1 MFILNVVNRI
11 RIVCNWK
18 AGINYSFI
26 MVPGG
31 AVIEEL
37 SICLLFYFTGN
48 CVSYEIKTFR
58 AGCARR
64 NSDILFC
71 RELLFCEIKM
81 LREGHTEME
90 LLTGFI
96 VFEDESK
103 RRRQNERQ
111 NFWSIAE
118 SGT

>member
-1 MFILNVVNRI
+1 MLILVKNVGLTIWQIFFILNVVNRI

-48 CVSYEIKTFR
+48 CVSVK
-58 AGCARR
+58 
-64 NSDILFC
+64 
-71 RELLFCEIKM
+71 
-81 LREGHTEME
+81 
-90 LLTGFI
+90 
-96 VFEDESK
+96 
-103 RRRQNERQ
+103 
-111 NFWSIAE
+111 
-118 SGT
+118 

>member
-1 MFILNVVNRI
+1 M
-11 RIVCNWK
+11 CNWK

-26 MVPGG
+26 MVPGR

-37 SICLLFYFTGN
+37 FICLLFYFIGN
-48 CVSYEIKTFR
+48 CVS
-58 AGCARR
+58 
-64 NSDILFC
+64 
-71 RELLFCEIKM
+71 CEIKM